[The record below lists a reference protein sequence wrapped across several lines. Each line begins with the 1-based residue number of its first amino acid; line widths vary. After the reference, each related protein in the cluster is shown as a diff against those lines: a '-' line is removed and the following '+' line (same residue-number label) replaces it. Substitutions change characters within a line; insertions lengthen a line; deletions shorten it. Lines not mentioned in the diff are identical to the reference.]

1 MEHSLTPWWWL
12 RGIKKIYH
20 FRMFSRVVPS
30 EPCRS
35 VQGCL
40 AGWGFITA
48 ESVFPHVGWSPLLV
62 SLEALHLSLL
72 PHLLNFT
79 KQGDWALTL
88 AFILS
93 GVVSPFVG
101 CRHDFSQIGG
111 QSDPMMQG
119 AQWCCLHKDQGLE
132 CVNFMAL
139 LLVGTLFCS
148 LAGLSLYCR

>member
-1 MEHSLTPWWWL
+1 MEHSLTVWWWL
-12 RGIKKIYH
+12 TGIKKVYH

-35 VQGCL
+35 VEGCL

-48 ESVFPHVGWSPLLV
+48 ESVFPRVGWSPLLV
-62 SLEALHLSLL
+62 TLEALHFSLL

-93 GVVSPFVG
+93 GLVSPFVG
-101 CRHDFSQIGG
+101 CRQWLLPNRRAEWSR
-111 QSDPMMQG
+111 MQG
-119 AQWCCLHKDQGLE
+119 AQWCRLHKDQGLE

-139 LLVGTLFCS
+139 LLIGTLFCS